1 MSWSRC
7 QRNAYRSRR
16 RIVFFIYGIS
26 SAKHL
31 VAERGGLV
39 MCEIGLGML
48 LLVVCNTYGAGN
60 MDFFAGIFVSYLRWD
75 GGLYALE

>member
-1 MSWSRC
+1 
-7 QRNAYRSRR
+7 
-16 RIVFFIYGIS
+16 
-26 SAKHL
+26 
-31 VAERGGLV
+31 